1 MKTTLFVRNFVWA
14 TLLLFGALFTNRTHA
29 ADVTNVLGRTGFEE
43 ATAGQN
49 SFAGSVTELSFSTL
63 YATNAGVAATPNDTL
78 GQVAAAAIPGNDG
91 PSTASLAD
99 ANARKT
105 GTKYYV
111 SANRTIT
118 RQTEVTFGN
127 VTISGYTNRTISV
140 KVFLGGTVA
149 GNDYEGSG
157 TTLDFVKGVL
167 TFSDATTQILY
178 DSQTTAIDLDTLP
191 FGLLK
196 TNYATLTF
204 SIPDGVTATS
214 VSLKLTSTGNSSQ
227 AAESIAYDEII
238 FAGVSPIAPP
248 LSVTLT
254 SPANG
259 SSANVPA
266 VINLTASANPG
277 SGATVSRV
285 AYYYTNSG
293 STTFVGSSAAGTTY
307 PVSTASL
314 GLGSYGFFAIV
325 TNSLGA
331 TANSL
336 THVVS
341 LVSPLA
347 SLTFLQQPSA
357 QLIGEVI
364 APEVQ
369 VGATNSLGAAVTGLP
384 VTLSLTGGGALG
396 GTVTQNT
403 DGSGIAHFAN
413 LTVSTA
419 GAKTLVATNT
429 GSGISGTSAS
439 FTITNPPAISVGVG
453 GSGVLTFTTLPPVS
467 QWSTFSNPGA
477 ANATRTDA
485 EWTALVNVNAASG
498 ITTVL
503 GSQTAAAS
511 SGNAYWRSDIGRIAT
526 QPTGNAGTLLMAT
539 LQNDSGA
546 TINLLNVAYEMA
558 ETVTLNANEIHRGH
572 RVYYSLTGLASSWN
586 FAGSVTN
593 LALST
598 NNVSFNLAALGWT
611 AGSPLYIIWAD
622 ENGVSPDGDWSIDN
636 ISFTATAAAASLV
649 FQQQPSEA
657 RTGFIIAPEV
667 QVKALD
673 GGANAVS
680 NASVTLSLV
689 GAGTLGGTVTA
700 ITDTGGIAHF
710 ANLTVSAA
718 GVGNTLVATNLA
730 GAVGVSS
737 TAFNITN
744 PPALTSI
751 AFQVQ
756 PSDTLVYGAIT
767 PAVTVLAVDE
777 NSNPSPGVP
786 ITVSLVGVGALGGT
800 LTQTTDGSGVATFN
814 NLTVN
819 AAGAGNTLLATNAGS
834 GFSASSSAFAITL
847 PPPIS
852 VGLAGSGIQSFTLRP
867 AVSQW
872 STFGIPGGSGT
883 RTDADWTS
891 YVNSNAVENIT
902 AALGSQAG
910 PGTSGNAYW
919 RSDIGRIATQPTGN
933 AGTLLMATLTNTSGG
948 TISTLDVAY
957 ELAETVA
964 GVTGDQTG
972 HRVYFSTTGLSNS
985 WTFAGAVTNVALA
998 TNNVNISL
1006 TNVGWVANSSLYV
1019 IWADEN
1025 TATGTDGDWSIDN
1038 IAFTI
1043 GVSAQPVIGAP
1054 FYNVGTD
1061 QLTLTWSSV
1070 PGALYTIENTST
1082 VELPLSW
1089 DNLFTNIASGGS
1101 ATSFVITTPVPGTFY
1116 RIRKQ

>member
-43 ATAGQN
+43 ATAGSN

-118 RQTEVTFGN
+118 RQTEVTFGS
-127 VTISGYTNRTISV
+127 VTISGYTNRTISL
-140 KVFLGGTVA
+140 KVFLGGTFA

-336 THVVS
+336 IHVVS
-341 LVSPLA
+341 VISPLA

-357 QLIGEVI
+357 QLAGAVI
-364 APEVQ
+364 APEIQ

-403 DGSGIAHFAN
+403 DGSGIAYFAN

-572 RVYYSLTGLASSWN
+572 RVYYSLTGLTNSWN

-689 GAGTLGGTVTA
+689 GAGSLGGTVTA
-700 ITDTGGIAHF
+700 VTDTGGIAHF

-737 TAFNITN
+737 SAFNITN
-744 PPALTSI
+744 PPALASI

-756 PSDTLVYGAIT
+756 PSDTVVYATIT
-767 PAVTVLAVDE
+767 PAVTMLALDV
-777 NSNPSPGVP
+777 NSNPSPRVP
-786 ITVSLVGVGALGGT
+786 VTISLVGAATLGGT
-800 LTQTTDGSGVATFN
+800 LTQNTDASGVATFA

-819 AAGAGNTLLATNAGS
+819 ATNTGYTLVATNAGS
-834 GFSASSSAFAITL
+834 GLSSISSAFAITL

-852 VGLAGSGIQSFTLRP
+852 VGLAGSGIQTFSIRP
-867 AVSQW
+867 AASQW
-872 STFGIPGGSGT
+872 STFGYPGAVNAT
-883 RTDADWTS
+883 RTEADWTS
-891 YVNSNAVENIT
+891 FVNSNAAGNIT
-902 AALGSQAG
+902 VELGSQAAPG
-910 PGTSGNAYW
+910 PVANAYW
-919 RSDIGRIATQPTGN
+919 RSDIGRIATQPTGV
-933 AGTLLMATLTNTSGG
+933 AGTLLMATLTNTSGT

-957 ELAETVA
+957 QMADTIA
-964 GVTGDQTG
+964 VTEDHRG
-972 HRVYFSTTGLSNS
+972 HRVYFSTTGLTNS
-985 WTFAGAVTNVALA
+985 WTFAGAVTNLALS

-1006 TNVGWVANSSLYV
+1006 TSVGWVANSSLYI

-1025 TATGTDGDWSIDN
+1025 GISPDGDWSIDN

-1043 GVSAQPVIGAP
+1043 GASAQPVIGAP

-1101 ATSFVITTPVPGTFY
+1101 TTSFVITTPVPGTFY